1 MLFFSVQ
8 LEESALFLEEKH
20 LSLPFMSLIRISREE
35 GVAVDEEEGRKGR
48 KREQAAAVRNP
59 AP

>member
-1 MLFFSVQ
+1 
-8 LEESALFLEEKH
+8 
-20 LSLPFMSLIRISREE
+20 MSLIRISQEE